1 MTDAAAA
8 LGVRLPTLRTVV
20 KALVRT
26 RWVTRHRSVKDDR
39 VVCLQLGRRGQI
51 RAQSIEIQVR
61 QVRTALTE
69 YDGAA
74 LDITPQGSCVY
85 SLAPSFTS
93 LRSCFLNPRY
103 STSRPGVPSG
113 SRMVPDVVVKAM
125 PSLSCA
131 AESATRP
138 AQRGRCLAEA
148 RLKVQERFQSGPD

>member
-39 VVCLQLGRRGQI
+39 VVCLQLSRRGQV

-74 LDITPQGSCVY
+74 LDISPQGSCV
-85 SLAPSFTS
+85 
-93 LRSCFLNPRY
+93 
-103 STSRPGVPSG
+103 
-113 SRMVPDVVVKAM
+113 
-125 PSLSCA
+125 
-131 AESATRP
+131 
-138 AQRGRCLAEA
+138 
-148 RLKVQERFQSGPD
+148 

>member
-1 MTDAAAA
+1 LTLLEFLLRLEGDIRRRLKPIRVPPLEAGVILFFRRNAEARVTDAAAA

-39 VVCLQLGRRGQI
+39 VVCLQLSRRGQV

-74 LDITPQGSCVY
+74 LDITPQDSCV
-85 SLAPSFTS
+85 
-93 LRSCFLNPRY
+93 
-103 STSRPGVPSG
+103 
-113 SRMVPDVVVKAM
+113 
-125 PSLSCA
+125 
-131 AESATRP
+131 
-138 AQRGRCLAEA
+138 
-148 RLKVQERFQSGPD
+148 